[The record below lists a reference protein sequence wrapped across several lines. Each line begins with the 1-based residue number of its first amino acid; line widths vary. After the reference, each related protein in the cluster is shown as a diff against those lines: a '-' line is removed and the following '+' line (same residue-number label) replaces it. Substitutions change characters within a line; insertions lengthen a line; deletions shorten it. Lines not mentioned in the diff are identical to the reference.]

1 MMMDQN
7 SIQSALN
14 LIDKR
19 IATAAQAAGRT
30 RDDVK
35 LMAVS
40 KKKPAADI
48 EQAILA
54 GQTLFGENRVQEA
67 QDKWPDLLQKYP
79 DIKLHLIGPLQTN
92 KVRQAVKLFH
102 AIHSL
107 DRPKLAHSL
116 ARVME
121 EEGISIP
128 VYIQVNTGDEPQKA
142 GVGLDDLPSFVS
154 LARDELGLNVQGLMA
169 IPPAHDHP
177 GPHFA
182 LLARLARDL
191 GLSELSMG
199 MSGDYE
205 QAIQLG
211 STLVRVGSSIFG
223 ARD

>member
-7 SIQSALN
+7 SIQSALD

-19 IATAAQAAGRT
+19 VTSATQAAGRK
-30 RDDVK
+30 RDDVR

-40 KKKPAADI
+40 KKKSAADI

-54 GQTLFGENRVQEA
+54 GQRLFGENRVQEA
-67 QDKWPDLLQKYP
+67 QEKWPDLLKKYP
-79 DIKLHLIGPLQTN
+79 EVELHLIGPLQTN
-92 KVRQAVKLFH
+92 KVRQAVNIFH

-116 ARVME
+116 ARVMDE
-121 EEGISIP
+121 EKLSLPIF
-128 VYIQVNTGDEPQKA
+128 IQVNTGDEPQKT
-142 GVGLDDLPSFVS
+142 GIDLDNLPSLVS
-154 LARDELGLNVQGLMA
+154 LARDELGLNVRGLMA

-191 GLSELSMG
+191 GLAELSMG

-211 STLVRVGSSIFG
+211 STLVRIGSSIFG